1 MLIESDSQGQAARL
15 SNPGQALSLIV
26 HSIFGVPSEDF
37 LSLRSSEISEPWGF
51 PFLFKTMPSTAF
63 FWGSRSHTSIST
75 PLTTMR
81 CQAEIA
87 QVSTVQRRSAAR
99 LKLRPAPH
107 QKLTCT
113 EFFSGIGP
121 TVCDSRLAGRGATG
135 RGGGGAGYNQILLL
149 CRGSGVLTERD
160 ICDRRTLH
168 APCQT
173 FWIIFLRLPSRRARL
188 PTVLATF

>member
-113 EFFSGIGP
+113 EFFFWKRPAGLRFQSGWP
-121 TVCDSRLAGRGATG
+121 RGDRPA
-135 RGGGGAGYNQILLL
+135 GGG
-149 CRGSGVLTERD
+149 VRD
-160 ICDRRTLH
+160 IIKSCCF
-168 APCQT
+168 AEVP
-173 FWIIFLRLPSRRARL
+173 AY
-188 PTVLATF
+188 